1 MGELADVLRDS
12 SAVWIAMLFLA
23 VFMGAT
29 LLLAGRQDDEDF

>member
-1 MGELADVLRDS
+1 MGGLEAALSDS

-29 LLLAGRQDDEDF
+29 LLLAGRQDDDF